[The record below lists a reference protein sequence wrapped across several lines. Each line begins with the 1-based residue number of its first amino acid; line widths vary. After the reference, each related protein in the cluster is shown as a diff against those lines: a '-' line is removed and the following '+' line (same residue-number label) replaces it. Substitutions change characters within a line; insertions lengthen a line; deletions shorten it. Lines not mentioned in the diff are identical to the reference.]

1 MAEHGTAI
9 NGRRRG
15 KTGPLSYGA
24 GLALVALIAGLCLA
38 RMRLVWRATIDGPL
52 MPAAAA
58 LAVFTAGIL
67 YFRYAVPSPFPKGM
81 GQSWSQFKLADWAHP
96 FAVALVLMVAA
107 GLRPRRGNLSGKW
120 FDGAVMTFFAVGMI
134 SAAWIGV
141 ARTRPFMDY
150 YSGVKNMDRF
160 YLEFRN
166 TVLAACPSDA
176 TIYLALGGEHHK
188 FRQMAMVYLY
198 DRAVASDWTDDGY
211 IYPRLLEKRRKQELA
226 AGSCVVEPMGDNSWL
241 KQSTPIGPFRI
252 GIFDGRGL
260 VKITSVTGAHDRESD
275 GKNWWHWVERKASFM
290 LQPEFVAGN
299 MTKTHLRF
307 EYATR
312 GKQNLTLRVAQR
324 DGTIKE
330 NIIPSD
336 GGASVTFEAILDTPP
351 ADLAEMS
358 IETDGAASPLGGGD
372 PRMAAWTV
380 RNVSID
386 PVSP

>member
-1 MAEHGTAI
+1 
-9 NGRRRG
+9 
-15 KTGPLSYGA
+15 
-24 GLALVALIAGLCLA
+24 
-38 RMRLVWRATIDGPL
+38 
-52 MPAAAA
+52 
-58 LAVFTAGIL
+58 
-67 YFRYAVPSPFPKGM
+67 
-81 GQSWSQFKLADWAHP
+81 
-96 FAVALVLMVAA
+96 
-107 GLRPRRGNLSGKW
+107 
-120 FDGAVMTFFAVGMI
+120 
-134 SAAWIGV
+134 
-141 ARTRPFMDY
+141 
-150 YSGVKNMDRF
+150 
-160 YLEFRN
+160 
-166 TVLAACPSDA
+166 
-176 TIYLALGGEHHK
+176 
-188 FRQMAMVYLY
+188 
-198 DRAVASDWTDDGY
+198 
-211 IYPRLLEKRRKQELA
+211 
-226 AGSCVVEPMGDNSWL
+226 
-241 KQSTPIGPFRI
+241 
-252 GIFDGRGL
+252 
-260 VKITSVTGAHDRESD
+260 
-275 GKNWWHWVERKASFM
+275 M